1 MYSYKKIKKRT
12 KGTFY
17 KNSVKFCRMLSREHD
32 IMKENGN
39 IRILHEIY
47 NRELHNRSSIIGHYW
62 EDIFVRENYDTRRTD
77 SDISGCGD
85 IF

>member
-1 MYSYKKIKKRT
+1 
-12 KGTFY
+12 
-17 KNSVKFCRMLSREHD
+17 
-32 IMKENGN
+32 MKENRN

-47 NRELHNRSSIIGHYW
+47 NQELHNRSSVIGHYW
-62 EDIFVRENYDTRRTD
+62 EDIFVRGNYDTRRTD